1 MSEQTEQSAGGD
13 VSKLQLIPNLKIK
26 ILKRGRKI
34 LKKSQLVRN

>member
-13 VSKLQLIPNLKIK
+13 VEQITADPKQ

-34 LKKSQLVRN
+34 LKK